1 MADPTKTGLTLVGN
15 GEEFKRLF
23 ENLNPEDRVAFLE
36 ALQHQMIQKE
46 LEDRR
51 EQIGEEGYG
60 TLLERYGRADM
71 EHMLAQKPWLY
82 RNVGITALARRT
94 KTNDQER
101 PEVLR
106 RVREILTNIHRGTL
120 NYTEDFLY
128 ESTGE
133 YDQGSIGTRVIGYRG
148 PKSLKGIGAMLGG
161 MFGQDQYPEGF
172 PRTKVTEFQFMDF
185 PSREGPTGRR
195 LLSMVFHLG
204 SYGARGIYWHRTNR
218 TLAYFTG
225 DTPKTRIKGESLES
239 ALSKMLEIDHIASPV
254 VIQAI
259 ATLPTSIERYFK
271 EKSEQYRTYTET
283 LRKE

>member
-106 RVREILTNIHRGTL
+106 
-120 NYTEDFLY
+120 
-128 ESTGE
+128 
-133 YDQGSIGTRVIGYRG
+133 
-148 PKSLKGIGAMLGG
+148 
-161 MFGQDQYPEGF
+161 
-172 PRTKVTEFQFMDF
+172 KVTEFQFMDF

>member
-106 RVREILTNIHRGTL
+106 RVREILVFIGHL
-120 NYTEDFLY
+120 FLFFL
-128 ESTGE
+128 
-133 YDQGSIGTRVIGYRG
+133 
-148 PKSLKGIGAMLGG
+148 LKLLFLHCGIAMA
-161 MFGQDQYPEGF
+161 F
-172 PRTKVTEFQFMDF
+172 V
-185 PSREGPTGRR
+185 
-195 LLSMVFHLG
+195 
-204 SYGARGIYWHRTNR
+204 
-218 TLAYFTG
+218 LAYVPYPLFHIFLEEYHILLLQFVPFCPLVLFESF
-225 DTPKTRIKGESLES
+225 DAGELLEMQ
-239 ALSKMLEIDHIASPV
+239 L
-254 VIQAI
+254 
-259 ATLPTSIERYFK
+259 Y
-271 EKSEQYRTYTET
+271 
-283 LRKE
+283 LRD